1 MKKAG
6 TGKNTGA
13 TDKIKCSCCG
23 KLQDPTD
30 GYYMSSSILNKQ
42 TNRLSVCKNCLVD
55 IYNQL
60 LEEFKSDKT
69 ALYKLCRLID
79 ACFNITVYLSAKEQ
93 AENQNSNLAK
103 IYFQKINSA
112 IGRNNGI
119 GNTFEASDFLDEK
132 EITNNQTGVFVDYED
147 ELKEFE
153 VTKEMVIFF
162 GRGYSKEDYWFLV
175 NEYQDWITKYEC
187 DSKAMETLIKQIC
200 VQMLD
205 IEKRRANSEK
215 VDQQLKTLQEL
226 MGSTNLKPVQETG
239 ANAAEQLT
247 FGMLIKKLENEQP
260 VDEPLDEWKDPDNF
274 EKWQKIFVGHL
285 ADMNDINNET
295 VREYKE
301 IIKPYTVSNEDGE

>member
-6 TGKNTGA
+6 TNNASTN
-13 TDKIKCSCCG
+13 DKVKCTCCG
-23 KLQDPTD
+23 DFKDQKD

-42 TNRLSVCKNCLVD
+42 TNRLTVCKDCLVI

-60 LEEFKSDKT
+60 LEEFKSEKT
-69 ALYKLCRLID
+69 ALYKLCRLVD
-79 ACFNITVYLSAKEQ
+79 ACFNNTVYLSAKEQ
-93 AENQNSNLAK
+93 AEKQNSNIAK

-112 IGRNNGI
+112 IGKNNGI
-119 GNTFEASDFLDEK
+119 GNTFEYSDVIDEK
-132 EITNNQTGVFVDYED
+132 EIQNIQSGVFVDYED
-147 ELKEFE
+147 ELKDFE
-153 VTKEMVIFF
+153 VTKDMVMFF
-162 GRGYSKEDYWFLV
+162 GRGYNKEDYWFLV

-205 IEKRRANSEK
+205 IEKRRANNEK

-226 MGSTNLKPVQETG
+226 MGSSNLKPVQETG

-247 FGMLIKKLENEQP
+247 FGMLIKKLENDQP

-274 EKWQKIFVGHL
+274 EKWQKIFTGHL
-285 ADMNDINNET
+285 ADMNDIDNEI

-301 IIKPYTVSNEDGE
+301 LIKPYTVNDKDGE